1 MCSLCLCRIP
11 VAPVTLASH
20 LVIANLTKPTP
31 QEISWDI
38 SYKLNADIAERLS
51 SHPSIA
57 LLVRFCFVLFFSIF
71 N

>member
-31 QEISWDI
+31 QEISWDT
-38 SYKLNADIAERLS
+38 SYKLDADTAERLS

-57 LLVRFCFVLFFSIF
+57 LSGFGFFFVLF
-71 N
+71 